1 AGLKRGLAKGRREG
15 RKEGLAEGMARN
27 VITLMKKTNQ
37 TVSEVMEMLDID
49 KEIQPEIN
57 QFIKTQI
64 NNNRI

>member
-1 AGLKRGLAKGRREG
+1 MWMQVVEKDWQK
-15 RKEGLAEGMARN
+15 GMARN